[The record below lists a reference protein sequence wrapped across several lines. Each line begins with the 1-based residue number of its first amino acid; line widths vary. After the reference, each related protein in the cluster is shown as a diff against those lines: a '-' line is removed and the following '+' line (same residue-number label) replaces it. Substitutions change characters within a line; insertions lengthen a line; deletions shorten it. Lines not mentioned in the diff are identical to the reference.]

1 MGIKTAYLFNDLTA
15 GGPDEKRM
23 WYVSKAF
30 RRYREKVGV
39 AERWKDFHALRNTF
53 TEAMEG
59 AEVLESTVKL
69 LIGHKRDSMTYGH
82 YSKGARVDLRNAIDR
97 LTYSV
102 DVMELIRQR
111 PASSLMPIA
120 QMAGP

>member
-1 MGIKTAYLFNDLTA
+1 
-15 GGPDEKRM
+15 
-23 WYVSKAF
+23 
-30 RRYREKVGV
+30 V